1 MGSLMISLVVPVVSG
16 TRPLRLLTH
25 TGAVP
30 QSRPGAERRGWPNP
44 RPTGGTSLRCSRSC
58 SQRRGGWPWWSFP
71 GDRSRLGWCSE
82 TSPRLKRRRGR
93 TSVAPSLTVRF
104 CRRTADPRWQG
115 EAMVVT
121 RVGVQVIAT
130 GPKPTPAGLLKKRWW
145 LNPPPRQ
152 NANVRP
158 RIEMRG
164 GSAPLRDVVI
174 GDASVFQ
181 RFLLGDPSSVT
192 RDGSFWRQALEPWGR
207 SRRGGAERRGC
218 RVTLVVVR
226 NPEASREGRP
236 SYRALVM
243 ESF

>member
-1 MGSLMISLVVPVVSG
+1 VPNK
-16 TRPLRLLTH
+16 PFL
-25 TGAVP
+25 
-30 QSRPGAERRGWPNP
+30 
-44 RPTGGTSLRCSRSC
+44 PTAS
-58 SQRRGGWPWWSFP
+58 
-71 GDRSRLGWCSE
+71 
-82 TSPRLKRRRGR
+82 
-93 TSVAPSLTVRF
+93 
-104 CRRTADPRWQG
+104 
-115 EAMVVT
+115 
-121 RVGVQVIAT
+121 
-130 GPKPTPAGLLKKRWW
+130 
-145 LNPPPRQ
+145 PRQ
-152 NANVRP
+152 NVDVRP